1 MGYVIYE
8 KWFNRK
14 DFRNTLK
21 DFPTIFGTII
31 WKALPVRLV
40 QDSI

>member
-1 MGYVIYE
+1 VIYE

-21 DFPTIFGTII
+21 DFPTIFGTIM
-31 WKALPVRLV
+31 
-40 QDSI
+40 SISRHVLTLNNIG